1 MPRGS
6 ATESRALQGVCGELD
21 RLDRLRKLECCV
33 LAPALDPAYVTAIF
47 ISGGRVTAER
57 TLPPGGGAM
66 LEIEAG
72 LAACRRQ
79 ERACDTLSQGGLELD
94 ELLLVDSFL
103 RKPPPELRVAPLD
116 RERIYAAATEIRSLS
131 APSRASA

>member
-1 MPRGS
+1 
-6 ATESRALQGVCGELD
+6 
-21 RLDRLRKLECCV
+21 
-33 LAPALDPAYVTAIF
+33 
-47 ISGGRVTAER
+47 
-57 TLPPGGGAM
+57 M

-72 LAACRRQ
+72 LAATRRAG
-79 ERACDTLSQGGLELD
+79 ELDLD

-103 RKPPPELRVAPLD
+103 RKPPPELRHVPLD